1 MAINLYIYIGVCMET
16 KIVDFYNDKKEYDS
30 CIEILRNSGIVVFPT
45 ETVYGIGANALDR
58 NAVLKIFDIKRRE
71 RDNPLIVH
79 IADKEIS
86 KYAKNVGDGAYKL
99 IDKFWPGPL
108 TIILEK
114 REIIPYETT
123 GGLDTVALRMP
134 NHQIALD
141 LIEKSGFPI
150 AAPSANISGKPS
162 GTSAKRCFDDLNGK
176 VNFIID
182 GMQSYIGLEST
193 VISMVKD
200 EAVVLRPGYVTID
213 DIKDV
218 IPNVSL
224 YSRINDKFTQDK
236 PISPGLKYRHYAPKG
251 EMIILKSDLN
261 KIGGY
266 IKEKSNY
273 YKIIGVLCLRENYK
287 FYEELNKKLNNI
299 LKVIVVGSR
308 DSYLEL
314 SRNLFESIR
323 RFDDLKCD
331 FIVSECL
338 CDDFSNAIMNR
349 LLKAAGHNL
358 ITL

>member
-1 MAINLYIYIGVCMET
+1 M
-16 KIVDFYNDKKEYDS
+16 
-30 CIEILRNSGIVVFPT
+30 
-45 ETVYGIGANALDR
+45 
-58 NAVLKIFDIKRRE
+58 
-71 RDNPLIVH
+71 
-79 IADKEIS
+79 
-86 KYAKNVGDGAYKL
+86 
-99 IDKFWPGPL
+99 
-108 TIILEK
+108 
-114 REIIPYETT
+114 PYETT

-176 VNFIID
+176 VSFIID

-193 VISMVKD
+193 VISMVND
-200 EAVVLRPGYVTID
+200 EAVVLRPGYVTI
-213 DIKDV
+213 
-218 IPNVSL
+218 
-224 YSRINDKFTQDK
+224 NDKFIKDK

-261 KIGGY
+261 SIGKY
-266 IKEKSNY
+266 IKERVNS

-287 FYEELNKKLNNI
+287 FYDELNKTLNYI
-299 LKVIVVGSR
+299 LKVVVVGSR

-323 RFDDLKCD
+323 KFDDLECD

-349 LLKAAGHNL
+349 LLKAAGHRL

>member
-1 MAINLYIYIGVCMET
+1 MGVCMET
-16 KIVDFYNDKKEYDS
+16 KIVDFYNDKKEYNL
-30 CIEILRNSGIVVFPT
+30 CIEALRNSEIIVFPT
-45 ETVYGIGANALDR
+45 ETVYGIGANALDK

-86 KYAKNVGDGAYKL
+86 RYAKNIGYGAYKL

-114 REIIPYETT
+114 KEIMPYETT

-176 VNFIID
+176 VSFIID

-193 VISMVKD
+193 VISMVND
-200 EAVVLRPGYVTID
+200 EAVVLRPGYVTIN

-218 IPNVSL
+218 IPNAKL
-224 YSRINDKFTQDK
+224 YGKINDKFIKDK

-261 KIGGY
+261 SIGKY
-266 IKEKSNY
+266 IKERVNS

-287 FYEELNKKLNNI
+287 FYDELNKTLNYI
-299 LKVIVVGSR
+299 LKVVVVGSR

-323 RFDDLKCD
+323 KFDDLECD

-349 LLKAAGHNL
+349 LLKAAGHRL